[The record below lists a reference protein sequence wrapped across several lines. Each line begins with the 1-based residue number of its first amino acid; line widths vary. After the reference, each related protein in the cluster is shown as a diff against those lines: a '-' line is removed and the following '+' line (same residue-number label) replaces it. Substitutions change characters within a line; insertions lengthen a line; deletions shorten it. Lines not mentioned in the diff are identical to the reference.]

1 VKRILVPLLALL
13 LIAAAPANRVEFVFD
28 ERIPADNQQ
37 LLQQALTAALQSET
51 RGETND
57 GAQVIIS
64 LRVIEPEPQPGVF
77 TAETAPAA
85 QQPKPPPTPAERTR

>member
-1 VKRILVPLLALL
+1 MKRILVPLVALL

-37 LLQQALTAALQSET
+37 LLQQALTSALQSET
-51 RGETND
+51 DD

-64 LRVIEPEPQPGVF
+64 LRVIEPEPQPGVLF
-77 TAETAPAA
+77 AETTQPPA
-85 QQPKPPPTPAERTR
+85 TPAERTR

>member
-13 LIAAAPANRVEFVFD
+13 LIAAAPANRIEFVFD

-37 LLQQALTAALQSET
+37 LLQQALTSALQSET
-51 RGETND
+51 QGEIND

-64 LRVIEPEPQPGVF
+64 LRVIEPEPQPGVLF
-77 TAETAPAA
+77 AETT
-85 QQPKPPPTPAERTR
+85 QPPPTPAERTR